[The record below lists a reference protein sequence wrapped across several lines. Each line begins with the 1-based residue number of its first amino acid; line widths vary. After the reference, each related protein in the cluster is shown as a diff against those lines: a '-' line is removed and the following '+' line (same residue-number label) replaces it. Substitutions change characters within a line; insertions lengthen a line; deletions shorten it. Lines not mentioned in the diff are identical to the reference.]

1 MTVQREVGL
10 QFALVKEILD
20 PKAEKQQVEEKIRAV
35 EERNR
40 LLLQNAARMD
50 IDAYMQSKTQPS
62 AKTTSGDPVPQLSLT
77 FDSDFIR
84 QS

>member
-20 PKAEKQQVEEKIRAV
+20 PKAQKQQVEEKIRAV

-40 LLLQNAARMD
+40 VLLQNAARMD

-62 AKTTSGDPVPQLSLT
+62 AGTT
-77 FDSDFIR
+77 FR
-84 QS
+84 